1 MRHFLGMLMLLA
13 SSAFASTTDVKILV
27 DSDKNPATGC
37 RVITAAGNFDGAEH
51 IYTTTFDNSTMTVTG
66 VTHQQCVDPATAT
79 FGMPT
84 SVDAGGWRVGTS
96 GGNQILETH
105 VPAVQVGGVHS
116 MRFGF
121 VVNSGTLTDVMLQRP
136 GGGAIIFIPEIER
149 PGRPHVVASPGGRA
163 ITLDGDAGEWAGIVP
178 LVSGGGGGSPALRF
192 TNISATET
200 TADLF
205 FLVFIQ
211 ANPKAP
217 TATPDTYPVLRGSTL
232 TIVPP
237 GVLTNDSDPQS
248 KPLTAVLIEGPH
260 HGMLSLNANGSFSY
274 TNDGSAAPNDSFV
287 YKASNG
293 TDDSNAAQ
301 VTLDILSGT
310 PPSITSPPTTTFT
323 VGTPGSFTVT
333 KSGNPTPT
341 LSESGALPTG
351 VTFSPSTSLLAG
363 TPAVG
368 TGGAYSIIFTA
379 SNPIG
384 TATQNFTL
392 NVNEG
397 PAITSANATTMIVG
411 TAGSFI
417 VTASGFPPPA
427 ILEAGAL
434 PAGVTYNSTTHAI
447 SGTPATPGV
456 FNITFTASNL
466 SGTATQNFTLTVNQ
480 APAITSANATTFTVG
495 MAGTFTVTAT
505 GSPAPALGE
514 SGALPMG
521 VTFNTGSGVLSGTPA
536 TGTGGTY
543 NITFTATNSAGT
555 ATQNF
560 TLTVNE
566 APAITTAA
574 ANLTVCAG
582 ATATF
587 TAAASGFPAPTVQ
600 WQVSSGGPFT
610 NIPGATSTTLSF
622 TAAASDNNN
631 QYRAVFT
638 NGSGTAQTTATLT
651 VSTPPAV
658 TTSPTNQTACA
669 GTNATFT
676 AAASGTPAPTVQ

>member
-1 MRHFLGMLMLLA
+1 VEA
-13 SSAFASTTDVKILV
+13 
-27 DSDKNPATGC
+27 
-37 RVITAAGNFDGAEH
+37 AAG
-51 IYTTTFDNSTMTVTG
+51 
-66 VTHQQCVDPATAT
+66 
-79 FGMPT
+79 
-84 SVDAGGWRVGTS
+84 
-96 GGNQILETH
+96 
-105 VPAVQVGGVHS
+105 
-116 MRFGF
+116 
-121 VVNSGTLTDVMLQRP
+121 
-136 GGGAIIFIPEIER
+136 
-149 PGRPHVVASPGGRA
+149 
-163 ITLDGDAGEWAGIVP
+163 VP
-178 LVSGGGGGSPALRF
+178 L

-200 TADLF
+200 DADLF

-211 ANPKAP
+211 ENPKAP
-217 TATPDTYPVLRGSTL
+217 SANPDTYSLLRGSTL

-248 KPLTAVLIEGPH
+248 KPLTAVLLEGPH

-434 PAGVTYNSTTHAI
+434 PAGVTYNS
-447 SGTPATPGV
+447 S
-456 FNITFTASNL
+456 
-466 SGTATQNFTLTVNQ
+466 TL
-480 APAITSANATTFTVG
+480 PSRRRIC
-495 MAGTFTVTAT
+495 
-505 GSPAPALGE
+505 PAPRRR
-514 SGALPMG
+514 
-521 VTFNTGSGVLSGTPA
+521 
-536 TGTGGTY
+536 
-543 NITFTATNSAGT
+543 
-555 ATQNF
+555 
-560 TLTVNE
+560 
-566 APAITTAA
+566 
-574 ANLTVCAG
+574 
-582 ATATF
+582 
-587 TAAASGFPAPTVQ
+587 
-600 WQVSSGGPFT
+600 
-610 NIPGATSTTLSF
+610 TS
-622 TAAASDNNN
+622 
-631 QYRAVFT
+631 R
-638 NGSGTAQTTATLT
+638 
-651 VSTPPAV
+651 
-658 TTSPTNQTACA
+658 
-669 GTNATFT
+669 
-676 AAASGTPAPTVQ
+676 

>member
-1 MRHFLGMLMLLA
+1 MRYLMSMLMLLA
-13 SSAFASTTDVKILV
+13 SSAIASTTDVKILV

-105 VPAVQVGGVHS
+105 IPTVQVGGVHS

-121 VVNSGTLTDVMLQRP
+121 VVNSGTLTDAMLQRP

-149 PGRPHVVASPGGRA
+149 PGRPHVVTSPGEHA
-163 ITLDGDAGEWAGIVP
+163 ITLDGDAGDWLGIVP
-178 LVSGGGGGSPALRF
+178 LVSGGGGGGSPALRF
-192 TNISATET
+192 MNISANET
-200 TADLF
+200 AAELF
-205 FLVFIQ
+205 FLILIQ

-217 TATPDTYPVLRGSTL
+217 TANPDTYSVLRGSTL
-232 TIVPP
+232 TVAPP
-237 GVLTNDSDPQS
+237 GVLANDSDPQS
-248 KPLTAVLIEGPH
+248 KPLTAVLIAGPQ

-287 YKASNG
+287 YKANNG
-293 TDDSNAAQ
+293 TDDSNAAL
-301 VTLDILSGT
+301 VSINILSGT
-310 PPSITSPPTTTFT
+310 PPAITSANSTTFT
-323 VGTPGSFTVT
+323 VGTPGSFTVL

-351 VTFSPSTSLLAG
+351 VTFSPSTGLLSG

-427 ILEAGAL
+427 IAEAGAL
-434 PAGVTYNSTTHAI
+434 PAGVTYNSTTHVL
-447 SGTPATPGV
+447 SGTPTAPGV
-456 FNITFTASNL
+456 FNIIFTASN
-466 SGTATQNFTLTVNQ
+466 GIGAPATQNFTLTVNQ

-495 MAGTFTVTAT
+495 TAGTFTVTAT
-505 GSPAPALGE
+505 GSPAPTLGE

-521 VTFNTGSGVLSGTPA
+521 VTFNAGSGVLSGTPA

-587 TAAASGFPAPTVQ
+587 TAAASGFPTPTVQ
-600 WQVSSGGPFT
+600 WQVSSGGP
-610 NIPGATSTTLSF
+610 
-622 TAAASDNNN
+622 
-631 QYRAVFT
+631 
-638 NGSGTAQTTATLT
+638 
-651 VSTPPAV
+651 
-658 TTSPTNQTACA
+658 
-669 GTNATFT
+669 
-676 AAASGTPAPTVQ
+676 